1 MNTFKIQETALT
13 PKIDF
18 NGSNGQMSISGKSIL
33 FEKNLFWEDIIS
45 WYKTYVLNPKDKTV
59 LHIDLEYF
67 NSISAKFLY
76 YFLKLNKYIIQ
87 KGLILQIYWSIF
99 SDDQD
104 MLDIVEIM
112 KKEIGLPIEILII
125 QKRKSKE

>member
-1 MNTFKIQETALT
+1 MKTFIIKETALT

-18 NGSNGQMSISGKSIL
+18 NGSNGQMSITGKSVL
-33 FEKNLFWEDIIS
+33 FEKNLFWEEIIS
-45 WYKTYVLNPKDKTV
+45 WYKTYVLNPKQKTV
-59 LHIDLEYF
+59 LHIELEYF

-87 KGLILQIYWSIF
+87 KGLILQIYWFIF

-104 MLDIVEIM
+104 MLDIVQIM
-112 KKEIGLPIEILII
+112 KQETGLPIEIQMM
-125 QKRKSKE
+125 QKK

>member
-1 MNTFKIQETALT
+1 MNTFKIKETALT

-18 NGSNGQMSISGKSIL
+18 NGSNGQMSITGKSVF
-33 FEKNLFWEDIIS
+33 FEKNLFWEEIIS
-45 WYKTYVLNPKDKTV
+45 WYKTYVLNPKHKTV
-59 LHIDLEYF
+59 LHIELEYF

-87 KGLILQIYWSIF
+87 KGLILQINWAIF

-104 MLDIVEIM
+104 MLDIVQIM
-112 KKEIGLPIEILII
+112 KQETGLPIEIQLI
-125 QKRKSKE
+125 KKK

>member
-1 MNTFKIQETALT
+1 MNTFTIKETALT

-18 NGSNGQMSISGKSIL
+18 NGSNGQMLISGKSLL
-33 FEKNLFWEDIIS
+33 FEKNLFWEEIIS
-45 WYKTYVLNPKDKTV
+45 WYKTYVLNPKHKTV
-59 LHIDLEYF
+59 LHIELEYF

-104 MLDIVEIM
+104 MLDIVQIM
-112 KKEIGLPIEILII
+112 KQETGLPIEIQMI
-125 QKRKSKE
+125 QKK

>member
-1 MNTFKIQETALT
+1 MKTYTLKQTALT

-18 NGSNGQMSISGKSIL
+18 NADNGRMSICGNSV
-33 FEKNLFWEDIIS
+33 FFDKNNYWEDAIF
-45 WYKTYVLNPKDKTV
+45 WYKTYVLNPKHKTV
-59 LHIDLEYF
+59 LNIELEYF

-87 KGLILQIYWSIF
+87 KGLILQINWAVF

-104 MLDIVEIM
+104 MLDIVQIM
-112 KKEIGLPIEILII
+112 KKETGLPIEILINHSE
-125 QKRKSKE
+125 KA